1 MNVLELSEQEIVRRN
16 SLNELRAM
24 GIEPYPAAEYVTNAF
39 STDIK
44 EEFSDEAEPRKVS
57 IAGRLMSR
65 RVMGKA
71 SFIELQD
78 SKGRIQVYITRDDI
92 CPEENKDMYNVV
104 FKRLLDIGDFVG
116 IEGVV
121 FRTQMGEIS
130 VHAHKLTV
138 LSKSIRPLP
147 IVKYKDGVAY
157 DKFDDPE
164 LRYRQRYVDLVV
176 NDGVKDIFIKRNKVY
191 TSMREFFNT
200 RGYMEVETPVLQSI
214 PGGAAAR
221 PFITHH
227 NALDIPLYLRIANEL
242 YLKRLIVGGFEGV
255 YEFSKNF
262 RNEGMDRTHNPEFTC
277 MEIYVAYKDYNWMM
291 AFTEQMLEKICLDV
305 NGTTDVQV
313 GDNVISFKAPFARR
327 TMTEAIKEFTGIDI
341 TGMDEA
347 QLRDVCKQLGVETD
361 ETMGKGKLIDE
372 IFGEK
377 CEGNYIQPTF
387 ITDYPIE
394 MSPLCKRHRENPELT
409 ERFELMVNGKELCNA
424 YSELND
430 PIDQLGRF
438 QEQLRL
444 SEKGDDEAMFIDNDF
459 VRALEYG
466 MPPTS
471 GMGIGMD
478 RLVMLMTGQQTI
490 QEVLFFPQMRP
501 EKKSPKDPAS
511 KYVEL
516 GIAEEWVPV
525 IQKAGYKLVADM
537 QGVNPQKVHM
547 DICGVNKK
555 YKLDLKNPTVDEV
568 TAWIEKIG

>member
-92 CPEENKDMYNVV
+92 CPEDNKDMYNVV

-242 YLKRLIVGGFEGV
+242 YLKRLIVGGFERS
-255 YEFSKNF
+255 E
-262 RNEGMDRTHNPEFTC
+262 EHT
-277 MEIYVAYKDYNWMM
+277 
-291 AFTEQMLEKICLDV
+291 
-305 NGTTDVQV
+305 
-313 GDNVISFKAPFARR
+313 
-327 TMTEAIKEFTGIDI
+327 
-341 TGMDEA
+341 
-347 QLRDVCKQLGVETD
+347 
-361 ETMGKGKLIDE
+361 
-372 IFGEK
+372 
-377 CEGNYIQPTF
+377 
-387 ITDYPIE
+387 
-394 MSPLCKRHRENPELT
+394 
-409 ERFELMVNGKELCNA
+409 
-424 YSELND
+424 SEL
-430 PIDQLGRF
+430 QS
-438 QEQLRL
+438 L
-444 SEKGDDEAMFIDNDF
+444 S
-459 VRALEYG
+459 
-466 MPPTS
+466 
-471 GMGIGMD
+471 
-478 RLVMLMTGQQTI
+478 
-490 QEVLFFPQMRP
+490 
-501 EKKSPKDPAS
+501 
-511 KYVEL
+511 
-516 GIAEEWVPV
+516 
-525 IQKAGYKLVADM
+525 
-537 QGVNPQKVHM
+537 
-547 DICGVNKK
+547 
-555 YKLDLKNPTVDEV
+555 
-568 TAWIEKIG
+568 